1 MSLDLPEFDPPQDD
15 PPLPHHTNVE
25 RVERRIFEIH
35 VHWRHNAALIVAG
48 CIVFLV
54 ANLVAALW
62 AAGALAS
69 TDLRVHYF
77 ACVVASLFVCSAL
90 IGAQALKVA
99 SESIKRS
106 DRNINALEEEI
117 QRITSSSGYTLNNE
131 VMPVEFYLKTLG
143 LLRSL
148 LLLLLPLWLAVPALL
163 FFVSPPEPAANHAT
177 PKPASGRS
185 LRK

>member
-1 MSLDLPEFDPPQDD
+1 
-15 PPLPHHTNVE
+15 
-25 RVERRIFEIH
+25 
-35 VHWRHNAALIVAG
+35 
-48 CIVFLV
+48 
-54 ANLVAALW
+54 
-62 AAGALAS
+62 
-69 TDLRVHYF
+69 VHYF
-77 ACVVASLFVCSAL
+77 ACVVAFLLICFAL
-90 IGAQALKVA
+90 VGAQALKVA

-148 LLLLLPLWLAVPALL
+148 LLLLLPLWLAVPVLL
-163 FFVSPPEPAANHAT
+163 FVVAPSEPAANHPT
-177 PKPASGRS
+177 PKPALGRP